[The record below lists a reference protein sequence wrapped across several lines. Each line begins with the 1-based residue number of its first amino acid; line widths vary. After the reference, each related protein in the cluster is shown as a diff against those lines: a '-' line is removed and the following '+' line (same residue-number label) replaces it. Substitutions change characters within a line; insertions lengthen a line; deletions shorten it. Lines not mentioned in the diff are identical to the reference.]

1 MFIFTCALYLRYY
14 VIYYIH
20 ILYIV
25 YTYICLTFRAG
36 TLSIS
41 FGRKTYTCI
50 LKRDPLL
57 YGVSEVRFH
66 QSTHFCCSFC
76 RPHPLVFLV
85 RLRHCNKS
93 KQIPCI
99 ISRPAV
105 TDSKRRRV
113 IFHSVHQSCCMNIH
127 IHIYA
132 IIVSRFHSV
141 PESGTRVITTS
152 SLKMILFLQKKMLH
166 GCVYFSPVLDPE
178 LCYFSS

>member
-1 MFIFTCALYLRYY
+1 MHIEERSSSVWRVRGQVPRKHTC
-14 VIYYIH
+14 V
-20 ILYIV
+20 
-25 YTYICLTFRAG
+25 
-36 TLSIS
+36 
-41 FGRKTYTCI
+41 
-50 LKRDPLL
+50 
-57 YGVSEVRFH
+57 
-66 QSTHFCCSFC
+66 CSFC
-76 RPHPLVFLV
+76 RPHSLVFLV

-127 IHIYA
+127 IHIYIYA

-152 SLKMILFLQKKMLH
+152 SLKMTLLLQTNMLCA
-166 GCVYFSPVLDPE
+166 CVYFSPVLDPE
-178 LCYFSS
+178 LCYFPFAFFFCGRREQTQQTQIYYRIVLSFAYKYFL